1 MPRQEM
7 RPETRYARS
16 GDVHVAFQVH
26 GHGPVDIVVVPGF
39 VSNVDL
45 VWEMPGS
52 ARLLTRLGA
61 FARVIHFD
69 KRGTGLSDRLGGI
82 ASLEQRM
89 DDLRAVMDAAGSER
103 AVIFG
108 SSEGGGMS
116 ALFAAAHPTRVRALV
131 LYGAYASY
139 SAHVLSGAR
148 LARYLADIEAGW
160 GSGVTLRW
168 LAPRWADRP
177 DIRAAWARLEQHGAS
192 PHAALQVVAMNAR
205 IDVREVLPTIR
216 VPTLVLHRK
225 DDMRVPFAAGRF
237 LAEHIPGARL
247 VPLEGDAHPPGL
259 GDVDAIADEIE
270 AFVTGVRPHPPLATE
285 ARLAAILAT
294 EPASAGVAGS
304 AASLE
309 PYRAAVEEAL
319 TRFGGRSLGP
329 AVSPEASSLAAFD
342 GPARAVRAAA
352 ALAAAAETL
361 LGVRLKAGVHVGEVD
376 VTEEDATAGGL
387 ALRVARAI
395 ARHARA
401 GEILVSSTVRDL
413 VAGAGLRLREHE
425 LRLPLT
431 ETGGARLT
439 LLAYAGE
446 DRESAAPADAGDVG
460 SALTELSPREREV
473 LRRVAAGLSNPAIA
487 AALGLSEHTV
497 KRHVANILLKLALP
511 TRAAAAA
518 LAARAGLV

>member
-1 MPRQEM
+1 M
-7 RPETRYARS
+7 RGAAS
-16 GDVHVAFQVH
+16 
-26 GHGPVDIVVVPGF
+26 
-39 VSNVDL
+39 
-45 VWEMPGS
+45 
-52 ARLLTRLGA
+52 RLGA

-69 KRGTGLSDRLGGI
+69 KRGTGLSDQLAGI
-82 ASLEQRM
+82 PSLEQRM
-89 DDLRAVMDAAGSER
+89 DDLRAVMDAVGSAR
-103 AVIFG
+103 AVVFG

-116 ALFAAAHPTRVRALV
+116 ALFAAAHPARVRALV

-168 LAPRWADRP
+168 LAPRLADRP
-177 DIRAAWARLEQHGAS
+177 EIRAAWARLEQHGAS
-192 PHAALQVVAMNAR
+192 PHAAQQVVAMNAR

-225 DDMRVPFAAGRF
+225 DDLRVPFAAGRF

-259 GDVDAIADEIE
+259 GDVDSIADEIE
-270 AFVTGVRPHPPLATE
+270 AFVTGMRPHPALATE
-285 ARLAAILAT
+285 VRLAAILAT
-294 EPASAGVAGS
+294 EPASAGLAGS
-304 AASLE
+304 AAPLE
-309 PYRAAVEEAL
+309 PYRAAVEETL
-319 TRFGGRSLGP
+319 SRFGGRSLGP
-329 AVSPEASSLAAFD
+329 AVSPEAVSLAAFD

-352 ALAAAAETL
+352 ALTTAAEAL
-361 LGVRLKAGVHVGEVD
+361 LGVRLRAGVHVGELHLAAD
-376 VTEEDATAGGL
+376 DATAGGH

-413 VAGAGLRLREHE
+413 VAGTGLRLRERE
-425 LRLPLT
+425 LRLPFA
-431 ETGGARLT
+431 ETGGARLA
-439 LLAYAGE
+439 LLAYAGD
-446 DRESAAPADAGDVG
+446 DRESSAGG
-460 SALTELSPREREV
+460 EAGNGGQELAELSPREREV
-473 LRRVAAGLSNPAIA
+473 LRHVAAGLSNPSIA

-518 LAARAGLV
+518 LAARSGLV

>member
-1 MPRQEM
+1 M

-26 GHGPVDIVVVPGF
+26 GSGPLDLVVVPGF
-39 VSNVDL
+39 VSNVDQ

-52 ARLLTRLGA
+52 ARLLSRLGA

-69 KRGTGLSDRLGGI
+69 KRGTGLSDRLAGI

-89 DDLRAVMDAAGSER
+89 DDLRAVMDAAGSDR
-103 AVIFG
+103 AVVFG

-116 ALFAAAHPTRVRALV
+116 ALFAAAHPARVRALV

-148 LARYLADIEAGW
+148 LGRYLADIEAGW

-225 DDMRVPFAAGRF
+225 DDLRVPFAAGRF

-247 VPLEGDAHPPGL
+247 VSLEGDAHPPGL

-270 AFVTGVRPHPPLATE
+270 AFVTGVRPHPPAPAE

-294 EPASAGVAGS
+294 EPGSAGLTGS

-309 PYRAAVEEAL
+309 PYRAAVEETL
-319 TRFGGRSLGP
+319 TRFGGRALGP
-329 AVSPEASSLAAFD
+329 AVSPEAASLAAFD

-352 ALAAAAETL
+352 ALAAAAEAL
-361 LGVRLKAGVHVGEVD
+361 LGVRLKAGVHVGEID
-376 VTEEDATAGGL
+376 AAEEDATAGGL

-413 VAGAGLRLREHE
+413 VPGAGLRLRERE

-439 LLAYAGE
+439 LLAYAGD
-446 DRESAAPADAGDVG
+446 DRESAAPAGAGKG
-460 SALTELSPREREV
+460 GQELTELSPREREV